1 MGILFPSLEN
11 IKKLKVQPTDGEW
24 CLLNY
29 FIENLP
35 SDIEIYFQP
44 FLNGDMPDIILMHK
58 DIGVTII
65 EVKDWNLSSYYL
77 NLDKDNFGD
86 WTLNQNNHI
95 VKSPFKQVFRYKDNM
110 FNLHINGLLE
120 KKILNK
126 KFYGRINVFVYFHNA
141 TSSALKLFYSQIINS
156 IELEIQQCPNNKQ
169 SHKKYLIN
177 QHIKLKKQRDY
188 YSITNDNIKKI
199 ILPQKADNLF
209 PKDIYDEFKRY
220 LKPPFHTIEQGIEI
234 NYSDK
239 QKELSISKSSHQKIK
254 GVAGSGK
261 TLVLAKRVVNSY
273 KRHQSNILIL
283 TFNITLTSYIHD
295 MISDVREEFAWNNFT
310 ILHYH
315 VFFSS
320 MANNYELE
328 IENITD
334 YENTAFFE
342 KVAKKIVKYEAIF
355 IDEIQD
361 YKQEWI
367 EIIKKYFLKENGEF
381 VVFGDEKQNIYNRK
395 LENKKPNTT
404 IVGAWNLLK
413 ESFRLDSKI
422 ASLAEKFQNKF
433 FINKYDIDTIEIRQK
448 KQGSF
453 DFETIEIRQKKQGSF
468 DFETNIIN
476 INKCDDI
483 NNLLVKIFYLIKKHK
498 IHPNDVCILSYT
510 IDILREIDY
519 RIRHEY
525 NEKTLTTFETQEVLS
540 FLEKE
545 HKDDNILKSEIE
557 NVRRVK
563 KFGFR
568 LNNGMIKLS
577 TIHSFKGWETPTL
590 FLIIDEKKLNADIE
604 EAIYIAITR
613 ARHNIIIFDLSEG
626 KYYEFFKNS
635 IEEL

>member
-11 IKKLKVQPTDGEW
+11 VKKLKVQPTDGEW

-58 DIGVTII
+58 DTGVTII
-65 EVKDWNLSSYYL
+65 EVKDWDLNSYYL
-77 NLDKDNFGD
+77 NLEKNNLGD
-86 WTLNQNNHI
+86 WTLKQNNHI
-95 VKSPFKQVFRYKDNM
+95 LKSPFKQVFRYKDNM

-141 TSSALKLFYSQIINS
+141 TSSALKLFYSQIINYL
-156 IELEIQQCPNNKQ
+156 ELEIQQCLEHKE
-169 SHKKYLIN
+169 SHKKHLIN

-188 YSITNDNIKKI
+188 YSITNDTISKI
-199 ILPQKADNLF
+199 TLPHKADNLF
-209 PKDIYDEFKRY
+209 PEDIYNEFKRY
-220 LKPPFHTIEQGIEI
+220 LQPPFHTIEQGIDI
-234 NYSDK
+234 NYSDR
-239 QKELSISKSSHQKIK
+239 QKELSKSKPSHQKIK

-273 KRHQSNILIL
+273 KRHQSNVLIL

-295 MISDVREEFAWNNFT
+295 MISNVREDFGWDNFT

-315 VFFSS
+315 VFFNS
-320 MANNYELE
+320 MANNYGMD
-328 IENITD
+328 IENDAD
-334 YENTAFFE
+334 YENTVFFE
-342 KVAKKIVKYEAIF
+342 NTKGKIVKYEAIF

-381 VVFGDEKQNIYNRK
+381 VVFGDEKQNIYDRK

-404 IVGAWNLLK
+404 ITGAWNLLK
-413 ESFRLDSKI
+413 ESFRLDGKI
-422 ASLAEKFQNKF
+422 ASLAKKFQNNF
-433 FINKYDIDTIEIRQK
+433 FINKYDIDTIEIKQK
-448 KQGSF
+448 KQGA
-453 DFETIEIRQKKQGSF
+453 F

-476 INKCDDI
+476 IYKYADI
-483 NNLLVKIFYLIKKHK
+483 KNLLVAIFNIVKKHN
-498 IHPNDVCILSYT
+498 IHSNDICILSYT
-510 IDILREIDY
+510 IDILREVDY
-519 RIRHEY
+519 RIRHDY
-525 NEKTLTTFETQEVLS
+525 NEKTLTTFETQEVLG
-540 FLEKE
+540 FLKKE
-545 HKDDNILKSEIE
+545 YKDINILKSEIE

-590 FLIIDEKKLNADIE
+590 FLIIDEEKLNTEVE

>member
-24 CLLNY
+24 YLLNY
-29 FIENLP
+29 FIKNSP
-35 SDIEIYFQP
+35 SDIEVYFQP
-44 FLNGDMPDIILMHK
+44 FLNGDMPDIILMNK
-58 DIGVTII
+58 NLGVTII
-65 EVKDWNLSSYYL
+65 EVKDWNLNSYYL
-77 NLDKDNFGD
+77 NLEKNNLGD
-86 WTLNQNNHI
+86 WTLKQNNHI
-95 VKSPFKQVFRYKDNM
+95 LKSPFKQVFRYKDNM

-141 TSSALKLFYSQIINS
+141 TSSALKLFYSQIINYL
-156 IELEIQQCPNNKQ
+156 ELEIQQCLEHKE
-169 SHKKYLIN
+169 SHKKHLIN
-177 QHIKLKKQRDY
+177 QHTKLKKQRDY
-188 YSITNDNIKKI
+188 YSITNDTIIKI
-199 ILPQKADNLF
+199 TLPHKADNLF
-209 PKDIYDEFKRY
+209 PEDIYNEFKRY
-220 LKPPFHTIEQGIEI
+220 LQPPFHTIEQGIDI
-234 NYSDK
+234 NYSDR
-239 QKELSISKSSHQKIK
+239 QKELSKSKASHQKIK

-273 KRHQSNILIL
+273 KRHKSNVLIL

-295 MISDVREEFAWNNFT
+295 MISNVREDFSWDNFT

-320 MANNYELE
+320 MANNYGMD
-328 IENITD
+328 IENNTD
-334 YENTAFFE
+334 YENTIFFE
-342 KVAKKIVKYEAIF
+342 NAKGKIVKYEAIF

-381 VVFGDEKQNIYNRK
+381 VVFGDEKQNIYDRK

-404 IVGAWNLLK
+404 IPGVWNLLK

-422 ASLAEKFQNKF
+422 ASLAEKFQNNF
-433 FINKYDIDTIEIRQK
+433 FINKYDIDTIEIKQK
-448 KQGSF
+448 KQGA
-453 DFETIEIRQKKQGSF
+453 F

-476 INKCDDI
+476 IYKYTDI
-483 NNLLVKIFYLIKKHK
+483 KNLLVAIFNIVKKHN
-498 IHPNDVCILSYT
+498 IHSNDICILSYT
-510 IDILREIDY
+510 IDILREVDY
-519 RIRHEY
+519 QIRHDY

-540 FLEKE
+540 FLKKE
-545 HKDDNILKSEIE
+545 YKDINFLKSEIE

-590 FLIIDEKKLNADIE
+590 FLIIDEEKLNTEVE

-613 ARHNIIIFDLSEG
+613 ARHNIIIFDLREG

-635 IEEL
+635 IEGL

>member
-11 IKKLKVQPTDGEW
+11 IKKLKVQPTDGEAY
-24 CLLNY
+24 LLNY
-29 FIENLP
+29 FIENSP
-35 SDIEIYFQP
+35 SDIEVYFQP
-44 FLNGDMPDIILMHK
+44 FLNGDMPDIILMNK
-58 DIGVTII
+58 NLGVTII
-65 EVKDWNLSSYYL
+65 EVKDWNLNSYYL
-77 NLDKDNFGD
+77 NLEKNNLGD
-86 WTLNQNNHI
+86 WTLKQNNHI
-95 VKSPFKQVFRYKDNM
+95 LKSPFKQVFRYKDNM

-141 TSSALKLFYSQIINS
+141 TSSALKLFYSQIINHL
-156 IELEIQQCPNNKQ
+156 ELEIQQCLGHKE
-169 SHKKYLIN
+169 SHKKHLIN
-177 QHIKLKKQRDY
+177 QHTKLKKQRDY
-188 YSITNDNIKKI
+188 YSITNDTISKI
-199 ILPQKADNLF
+199 TLPHKADNLF
-209 PKDIYDEFKRY
+209 PEDIYNEFKRY
-220 LKPPFHTIEQGIEI
+220 LQPPFHTIEQGIDI
-234 NYSDK
+234 NYSDR
-239 QKELSISKSSHQKIK
+239 QKELSKSKASHQKIK

-273 KRHQSNILIL
+273 KRHQSNVLIL

-295 MISDVREEFAWNNFT
+295 MISNVREDFSWDNFT

-320 MANNYELE
+320 MANNYGMD
-328 IENITD
+328 IENNTD
-334 YENTAFFE
+334 YENTIFFE
-342 KVAKKIVKYEAIF
+342 NAKSKIVKYEAIF

-381 VVFGDEKQNIYNRK
+381 VVFGDEKQNIYDRK

-404 IVGAWNLLK
+404 IPGAWNLLK
-413 ESFRLDSKI
+413 ESFRLDSRI
-422 ASLAEKFQNKF
+422 ASLAEKFQNNF
-433 FINKYDIDTIEIRQK
+433 FINKYDIDTIEIKQK
-448 KQGSF
+448 KQGA
-453 DFETIEIRQKKQGSF
+453 F

-476 INKCDDI
+476 IYKYTDI
-483 NNLLVKIFYLIKKHK
+483 KNLLVAIFNIVKKHN
-498 IHPNDVCILSYT
+498 IHSNDICILSYT
-510 IDILREIDY
+510 IDILREVDY
-519 RIRHEY
+519 QIRHDY

-540 FLEKE
+540 FLKKE
-545 HKDDNILKSEIE
+545 YKDINILKSEIE

-590 FLIIDEKKLNADIE
+590 FLIIDEEKLNTEVE

-613 ARHNIIIFDLSEG
+613 ARHNIIIFDLREG

-635 IEEL
+635 IEGL

>member
-24 CLLNY
+24 YLLNY
-29 FIENLP
+29 FIENSP
-35 SDIEIYFQP
+35 SDIEVYFQP
-44 FLNGDMPDIILMHK
+44 FLNGDMPDIILMNK
-58 DIGVTII
+58 NLGVTII
-65 EVKDWNLSSYYL
+65 EVKDWNLNSYYL
-77 NLDKDNFGD
+77 NLEKNNLGD
-86 WTLNQNNHI
+86 WTLKQNNHI
-95 VKSPFKQVFRYKDNM
+95 LKSPFKQVFRYKDNM

-141 TSSALKLFYSQIINS
+141 TSSALKLFYSQIINYL
-156 IELEIQQCPNNKQ
+156 ELEIQQCLEHKE
-169 SHKKYLIN
+169 SHKKHLIN
-177 QHIKLKKQRDY
+177 QHTKLKKQRDY
-188 YSITNDNIKKI
+188 YSITNDTIIKI
-199 ILPQKADNLF
+199 TLPHKADNLF
-209 PKDIYDEFKRY
+209 PEDIYNEFKRY
-220 LKPPFHTIEQGIEI
+220 LQPPFHTIEQGIDI
-234 NYSDK
+234 NYSDR
-239 QKELSISKSSHQKIK
+239 QKELSKSKASHQKIK

-273 KRHQSNILIL
+273 KRHQSNVLIL

-295 MISDVREEFAWNNFT
+295 MISNVREDFSWDNFT

-320 MANNYELE
+320 MANNYGMD
-328 IENITD
+328 IENNTD
-334 YENTAFFE
+334 YENTIFFE
-342 KVAKKIVKYEAIF
+342 NAKGKIVKYEAIF

-381 VVFGDEKQNIYNRK
+381 VVFGDEKQNIYDRK

-404 IVGAWNLLK
+404 IPGAWNLLK

-422 ASLAEKFQNKF
+422 ASLAEKFQNNF
-433 FINKYDIDTIEIRQK
+433 FINKYDIDTIEIK
-448 KQGSF
+448 
-453 DFETIEIRQKKQGSF
+453 QKKQGSF

-476 INKCDDI
+476 IYKYADI
-483 NNLLVKIFYLIKKHK
+483 KNLLVSIFNIVKKHN
-498 IHPNDVCILSYT
+498 IHSNDICILSYT
-510 IDILREIDY
+510 IDILREVDY
-519 RIRHEY
+519 QIRHDY

-540 FLEKE
+540 FLKKE
-545 HKDDNILKSEIE
+545 YKDINILKSEIE

-590 FLIIDEKKLNADIE
+590 FLIIDEEKLNTEVE

-613 ARHNIIIFDLSEG
+613 ARHNIIIFDLREG

-635 IEEL
+635 IEGL

>member
-24 CLLNY
+24 YLLNY
-29 FIENLP
+29 FIENSP
-35 SDIEIYFQP
+35 SDIEVYFQP
-44 FLNGDMPDIILMHK
+44 FLNGDMPDIILMNK
-58 DIGVTII
+58 NLGVTII
-65 EVKDWNLSSYYL
+65 EVKDWNLNSYYL
-77 NLDKDNFGD
+77 NLEKNNLGD
-86 WTLNQNNHI
+86 WTLKQNNHI
-95 VKSPFKQVFRYKDNM
+95 LKSPFKQVFRYKDNM

-141 TSSALKLFYSQIINS
+141 TSSALKLFYSQIINYL
-156 IELEIQQCPNNKQ
+156 ELEIQQCLEHKE
-169 SHKKYLIN
+169 SHKKHLIN
-177 QHIKLKKQRDY
+177 QHTKLKKQRDY
-188 YSITNDNIKKI
+188 YSITNDTISKI
-199 ILPQKADNLF
+199 TLPHKADNLF
-209 PKDIYDEFKRY
+209 PEDIYNEFKRY
-220 LKPPFHTIEQGIEI
+220 LQPPFHTIEQGIDI
-234 NYSDK
+234 NYSDR
-239 QKELSISKSSHQKIK
+239 QKELSKSKASHQKIK

-273 KRHQSNILIL
+273 KRHQSNVLIL

-295 MISDVREEFAWNNFT
+295 MISNVREDFSWDNFT

-320 MANNYELE
+320 MANNYGMD
-328 IENITD
+328 IENNTD
-334 YENTAFFE
+334 YENTIFFE
-342 KVAKKIVKYEAIF
+342 NAKGKIVKYEAIF

-381 VVFGDEKQNIYNRK
+381 VVFGDEKQNIYDRK

-404 IVGAWNLLK
+404 ILGAWNLLK

-422 ASLAEKFQNKF
+422 ASLAEKFQNNF
-433 FINKYDIDTIEIRQK
+433 FINKYDIDTIEIKQK
-448 KQGSF
+448 KQGA
-453 DFETIEIRQKKQGSF
+453 F

-476 INKCDDI
+476 IYKYTDI
-483 NNLLVKIFYLIKKHK
+483 KNLLVAIFNIVKKHN
-498 IHPNDVCILSYT
+498 IHSNDICILSYT
-510 IDILREIDY
+510 IDILREVDY
-519 RIRHEY
+519 QIRHDY

-540 FLEKE
+540 FLKKE
-545 HKDDNILKSEIE
+545 YKDINFLKSEIE

-590 FLIIDEKKLNADIE
+590 FLIIDEEKLNTEVE

-613 ARHNIIIFDLSEG
+613 ARHNIIIFDLREG

-635 IEEL
+635 IEGL

>member
-24 CLLNY
+24 YLLNY
-29 FIENLP
+29 FIENSP
-35 SDIEIYFQP
+35 SDIEVYFQP
-44 FLNGDMPDIILMHK
+44 FLNGDMPDIILMNK
-58 DIGVTII
+58 NLGVTII
-65 EVKDWNLSSYYL
+65 EVKDWNLNSYYL
-77 NLDKDNFGD
+77 NLEKNNLGD
-86 WTLNQNNHI
+86 WILKQNNHI
-95 VKSPFKQVFRYKDNM
+95 LKSPFKQVFRYKDNM

-141 TSSALKLFYSQIINS
+141 TSSALKLFYSQIINYL
-156 IELEIQQCPNNKQ
+156 ELEIQQCLEHKE
-169 SHKKYLIN
+169 SHKKHLIN
-177 QHIKLKKQRDY
+177 QHTKLKKQRDY
-188 YSITNDNIKKI
+188 YSITNDTISKI
-199 ILPQKADNLF
+199 TLPHKADNLF
-209 PKDIYDEFKRY
+209 PEDIYNEFKRY
-220 LKPPFHTIEQGIEI
+220 LQPPFHTIEQGIDI
-234 NYSDK
+234 NYSDR
-239 QKELSISKSSHQKIK
+239 QKELSKSKASHQKIK

-273 KRHQSNILIL
+273 KRHQSNVLIL

-295 MISDVREEFAWNNFT
+295 MISNVREDFSWDNFT

-320 MANNYELE
+320 MANNYGMD
-328 IENITD
+328 IENNTD
-334 YENTAFFE
+334 YENTIFFE
-342 KVAKKIVKYEAIF
+342 NAKGKIVKYEAIF

-381 VVFGDEKQNIYNRK
+381 VVFGDEKQNIYDRK

-404 IVGAWNLLK
+404 IPGAWNLLK

-422 ASLAEKFQNKF
+422 ASLAEKFQNNF
-433 FINKYDIDTIEIRQK
+433 FINKYDIDTIEIKQK
-448 KQGSF
+448 KQGA
-453 DFETIEIRQKKQGSF
+453 F

-476 INKCDDI
+476 IYKYADI
-483 NNLLVKIFYLIKKHK
+483 KNLLVSIFNIVKKHN
-498 IHPNDVCILSYT
+498 IHSNDICILSYT
-510 IDILREIDY
+510 IDILREVDY
-519 RIRHEY
+519 QIRHDY

-540 FLEKE
+540 FLKKE
-545 HKDDNILKSEIE
+545 YKDINILKSEIE

-590 FLIIDEKKLNADIE
+590 FLIIDEEKLNTEVE

-613 ARHNIIIFDLSEG
+613 ARHNIIIFDLREG

-635 IEEL
+635 IEGL

>member
-1 MGILFPSLEN
+1 MGVLSPSLEN
-11 IKKLKVQPTDGEW
+11 VKKLKVQPTDGEW

-35 SDIEIYFQP
+35 NDIEVYFQP

-58 DIGVTII
+58 NIGVTII
-65 EVKDWNLSSYYL
+65 EVKDWDLNSYYL
-77 NLDKDNFGD
+77 NLEKNNLGN
-86 WTLNQNNHI
+86 WTLKQNNHI
-95 VKSPFKQVFRYKDNM
+95 LKSPFKQVFRYKDNM

-156 IELEIQQCPNNKQ
+156 IELEIQQCPEHKQ
-169 SHKKYLIN
+169 SHKKHLIN
-177 QHIKLKKQRDY
+177 QHIKLIKQRDY
-188 YSITNDNIKKI
+188 YSITNDSISKI
-199 ILPQKADNLF
+199 TLPHKADNLF
-209 PKDIYDEFKRY
+209 PEDIYNEFKRY
-220 LKPPFHTIEQGIEI
+220 LQPPFHTIEQGIDM
-234 NYSDK
+234 NYSDR
-239 QKELSISKSSHQKIK
+239 QKELSKSKPSHQKIK

-273 KRHQSNILIL
+273 KRHQSSVLIL

-295 MISDVREEFAWNNFT
+295 MISNVREDFGWDNFT

-320 MANNYELE
+320 MANNYELN
-328 IENITD
+328 IENNTD
-334 YENTAFFE
+334 YENTTFFE
-342 KVAKKIVKYEAIF
+342 NIKHKIVKYEAIF

-361 YKQEWI
+361 YKEEWI

-381 VVFGDEKQNIYNRK
+381 IVFGDEKQNIYDRK
-395 LENKKPNTT
+395 LVNKNPNTT

-422 ASLAEKFQNKF
+422 ASLAEKFQNNF
-433 FINKYDIDTIEIRQK
+433 FINKYDIDTIEIKQK

-453 DFETIEIRQKKQGSF
+453 T
-468 DFETNIIN
+468 FETNIIN

-483 NNLLVKIFYLIKKHK
+483 NNLLVKIFNIIKKHN
-498 IHPNDVCILSYT
+498 IHSNDICILSYT
-510 IDILREIDY
+510 IDILREVDY
-519 RIRHEY
+519 RIRHDY
-525 NEKTLTTFETQEVLS
+525 NEKTLTTFETQEVLN

-545 HKDDNILKSEIE
+545 HKDVNILKSEIE

-590 FLIIDEKKLNADIE
+590 FLILDEKKLNAEIE
-604 EAIYIAITR
+604 EAVYIAITR
-613 ARHNIIIFDLSEG
+613 ARHNIVIFDLSEG
-626 KYYEFFKNS
+626 KYYQFFKDS

>member
-24 CLLNY
+24 YLLNY
-29 FIENLP
+29 FIENSP
-35 SDIEIYFQP
+35 SDIEVYFQP
-44 FLNGDMPDIILMHK
+44 FLNGDMPDIILMNK
-58 DIGVTII
+58 NLGVTII
-65 EVKDWNLSSYYL
+65 EVKDWNLNSYYL
-77 NLDKDNFGD
+77 NLEKNNLGD
-86 WTLNQNNHI
+86 WILKQNNHI
-95 VKSPFKQVFRYKDNM
+95 LKSPFKQVFRYKDNM

-141 TSSALKLFYSQIINS
+141 TSSALKLFYSQIINHL
-156 IELEIQQCPNNKQ
+156 ELEIQQCLGHKE
-169 SHKKYLIN
+169 SHKKHLIN
-177 QHIKLKKQRDY
+177 QHTKLKKQRDY
-188 YSITNDNIKKI
+188 YSITNDTISKI
-199 ILPQKADNLF
+199 TLPHKADNLF
-209 PKDIYDEFKRY
+209 PEDIYNEFKRY
-220 LKPPFHTIEQGIEI
+220 LQPPFHTIEQGIDI
-234 NYSDK
+234 NYSDR
-239 QKELSISKSSHQKIK
+239 QKELSKSKASHQKIK

-273 KRHQSNILIL
+273 KRHQSNVLIL

-295 MISDVREEFAWNNFT
+295 MISNVREDFSWDNFT

-320 MANNYELE
+320 MANNYGMD
-328 IENITD
+328 IENNTD
-334 YENTAFFE
+334 YENTIFFE
-342 KVAKKIVKYEAIF
+342 NAKGKIVKYEAIF

-381 VVFGDEKQNIYNRK
+381 VVFGDEKQNIYDRK

-404 IVGAWNLLK
+404 ILGAWNLLK

-422 ASLAEKFQNKF
+422 ASLAEKFQNNF
-433 FINKYDIDTIEIRQK
+433 FINKYDIDTIEIKQK
-448 KQGSF
+448 KQGA
-453 DFETIEIRQKKQGSF
+453 F

-476 INKCDDI
+476 IYKYADI
-483 NNLLVKIFYLIKKHK
+483 KNLLVAIFNIVKKHN
-498 IHPNDVCILSYT
+498 IHSNDICILSYT
-510 IDILREIDY
+510 IDILREVDY
-519 RIRHEY
+519 QIRHDY

-540 FLEKE
+540 FLKKE
-545 HKDDNILKSEIE
+545 YKDINILKSEIE

-590 FLIIDEKKLNADIE
+590 FLIIDEEKLNTEVE

-613 ARHNIIIFDLSEG
+613 ARHNIIIFDLREG

-635 IEEL
+635 IEGL

>member
-1 MGILFPSLEN
+1 MGILVPSLEN
-11 IKKLKVQPTDGEW
+11 VKKLKVQPTDGEW

-35 SDIEIYFQP
+35 SDIEVYFQP

-58 DIGVTII
+58 NIGVTII
-65 EVKDWNLSSYYL
+65 EVKDWDLNSYYL
-77 NLDKDNFGD
+77 NLEKNNLGD
-86 WTLNQNNHI
+86 WTLKQNNHVI
-95 VKSPFKQVFRYKDNM
+95 KSPFKQVFRYKDNM

-126 KFYGRINVFVYFHNA
+126 KFYGRIKVFVYFHNA
-141 TSSALKLFYSQIINS
+141 TSSALKSFYSQIINYL
-156 IELEIQQCPNNKQ
+156 ELEIQQCPGHKK

-188 YSITNDNIKKI
+188 YSITNDTISKI
-199 ILPQKADNLF
+199 TLPHKADNLF
-209 PKDIYDEFKRY
+209 PEDIYNEFKRY
-220 LKPPFHTIEQGIEI
+220 LQPPFHTIEQGIDI
-234 NYSDK
+234 NYSDR
-239 QKELSISKSSHQKIK
+239 QKELSKSKPSHQKIK

-295 MISDVREEFAWNNFT
+295 MISNVREDFGWDNFT

-320 MANNYELE
+320 MANNYGMD
-328 IENITD
+328 IENNTD
-334 YENTAFFE
+334 YENVIFFE
-342 KVAKKIVKYEAIF
+342 NAKDKIVKYEAIF

-367 EIIKKYFLKENGEF
+367 EIIKKYFLKDNGEF
-381 VVFGDEKQNIYNRK
+381 VVFGDEKQNIYDRK

-404 IVGAWNLLK
+404 IIGAWNLLK
-413 ESFRLDSKI
+413 ESFRLDGKI
-422 ASLAEKFQNKF
+422 ASLAEKFQNNF
-433 FINKYDIDTIEIRQK
+433 FINKYDIDTIEIKQK
-448 KQGSF
+448 KQGA
-453 DFETIEIRQKKQGSF
+453 F

-476 INKCDDI
+476 IYKCDDI
-483 NNLLVKIFYLIKKHK
+483 KNLLVKIFNIIKKHN
-498 IHPNDVCILSYT
+498 IHSNDICILSYT

-519 RIRHEY
+519 RIRHDY
-525 NEKTLTTFETQEVLS
+525 NEKTLTTFETQEVLN

-545 HKDDNILKSEIE
+545 HKDINILKSEIE

-590 FLIIDEKKLNADIE
+590 FLIIDEKKLNTEIE

-613 ARHNIIIFDLSEG
+613 ARHNIIIFDLGEG

-635 IEEL
+635 IAGL

>member
-1 MGILFPSLEN
+1 MGNLFPSLEN
-11 IKKLKVQPTDGEW
+11 VKKLKVQPTDGEW

-35 SDIEIYFQP
+35 SEIEIYFQP
-44 FLNGDMPDIILMHK
+44 FLNGDMPDIILMSK
-58 DIGVTII
+58 NIGVTII
-65 EVKDWNLSSYYL
+65 EVKDWNLNSYYL
-77 NLDKDNFGD
+77 NLEKDAFGD
-86 WTLNQNNHI
+86 WTLNKNNHI
-95 VKSPFKQVFRYKDNM
+95 IKSPFKQVFRYKDNM

-141 TSSALKLFYSQIINS
+141 TSCTLKLFYSQIINS
-156 IELEIQQCPNNKQ
+156 LELEIQQCPERNQK
-169 SHKKYLIN
+169 HKKYLIN
-177 QHIKLKKQRDY
+177 QHIKFKKQRDY
-188 YSITNDNIKKI
+188 YSITNDNISKI
-199 ILPQKADNLF
+199 VLPHKIDNLF
-209 PKDIYDEFKRY
+209 PEDIYNEFKRY
-220 LKPPFHTIEQGIEI
+220 LQPPFHTIEQGIEI
-234 NYSDK
+234 NYSDR
-239 QKELSISKSSHQKIK
+239 QKELSESKPSHQKIK

-261 TLVLAKRVVNSY
+261 TLVLAKRVVNSH
-273 KRHQSNILIL
+273 KRHQTNILIL

-295 MISDVREEFAWNNFT
+295 MISNVRENFSWNNFT

-320 MANNYELE
+320 MANNYG
-328 IENITD
+328 IDIKNSSD
-334 YENTAFFE
+334 YENTLFFE
-342 KVAKKIVKYEAIF
+342 KVKNKITKYEAIF

-381 VVFGDEKQNIYNRK
+381 VVFGDEKQNIYDRK
-395 LENKKPNTT
+395 LENKKPNTS

-422 ASLAEKFQNKF
+422 ASLAERFQNNF
-433 FINKYDIDTIEIRQK
+433 FIDKYDIDKIEIK
-448 KQGSF
+448 
-453 DFETIEIRQKKQGSF
+453 QKKQGSF

-476 INKCDDI
+476 IKRCDNLNRLLMEIFNVIKNHNIHSNDI
-483 NNLLVKIFYLIKKHK
+483 
-498 IHPNDVCILSYT
+498 CILSYT
-510 IDILREIDY
+510 IDILREMDY
-519 RIRHEY
+519 QIRHDY
-525 NEKTLTTFETQEVLS
+525 NEKTLTTFETKEVLNY
-540 FLEKE
+540 LEKE
-545 HKDDNILKSEIE
+545 YKDSNILKSEID

-613 ARHNIIIFDLSEG
+613 ARHNIIIFDLSGG
-626 KYYEFFKNS
+626 KYYEFFKNN

>member
-29 FIENLP
+29 FIENLS

-44 FLNGDMPDIILMHK
+44 FLNGDMPDIILMNK
-58 DIGVTII
+58 ETGVTII
-65 EVKDWNLSSYYL
+65 EVKDWNLNSYYL
-77 NLDKDNFGD
+77 NLDKNNFGD

-95 VKSPFKQVFRYKDNM
+95 IKSPFKQVFRYKDNM

-141 TSSALKLFYSQIINS
+141 TSSTLKLFYSQIINS
-156 IELEIQQCPNNKQ
+156 LELEIQQCPDNKQ

-188 YSITNDNIKKI
+188 YSITNDNINNI
-199 ILPQKADNLF
+199 ILPRKADNLF
-209 PKDIYDEFKRY
+209 SEDIYNEFKRY
-220 LKPPFHTIEQGIEI
+220 LQPPFHTIEQGIEI
-234 NYSDK
+234 NYSNK
-239 QKELSISKSSHQKIK
+239 QKELLNSKASHQKIK

-295 MISDVREEFAWNNFT
+295 MISNVREDFAWNNFT

-320 MANNYELE
+320 MANNYELD
-328 IENITD
+328 IKNITD
-334 YENTAFFE
+334 YENIAFFE
-342 KVAKKIVKYEAIF
+342 KVQNKIVKYEAIF

-367 EIIKKYFLKENGEF
+367 KIIKKYFLKANGEF
-381 VVFGDEKQNIYNRK
+381 VVFGDEKQNIYDRE

-422 ASLAEKFQNKF
+422 ASLAEKFQNSF

-453 DFETIEIRQKKQGSF
+453 DFET
-468 DFETNIIN
+468 NIIS
-476 INKCDDI
+476 INKCENL
-483 NNLLVKIFYLIKKHK
+483 NNLIVKILDFIKKHK
-498 IHPNDVCILSYT
+498 IHSNDVCILSYT
-510 IDILREIDY
+510 IDIIREIDY
-519 RIRHEY
+519 RIRHKY
-525 NEKTLTTFETQEVLS
+525 NEKTLTTFETLEVLNL
-540 FLEKE
+540 LEKE
-545 HKDDNILKSEIE
+545 HKNLNVLKSEIE

-568 LNNGMIKLS
+568 LNNGMMKLS
-577 TIHSFKGWETPTL
+577 TIHSFKGWEISTL
-590 FLIIDEKKLNADIE
+590 FLIINEQELNVDIE

-626 KYYEFFKNS
+626 KYYEFFKNN
-635 IEEL
+635 I